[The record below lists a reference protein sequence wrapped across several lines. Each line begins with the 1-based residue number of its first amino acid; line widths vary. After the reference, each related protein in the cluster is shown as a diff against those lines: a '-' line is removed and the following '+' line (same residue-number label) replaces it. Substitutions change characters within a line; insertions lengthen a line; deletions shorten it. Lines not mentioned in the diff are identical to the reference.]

1 MSLKEFEFIDES
13 IEMLESMTPTL
24 ELISEEL
31 RKYFEYILQDK
42 NQEYINISSRVKS
55 ESSLQ
60 EKIIRNRY
68 LKKYSEAENLIHNLS
83 DLIGIRIECRFI
95 EDENKIYKV
104 LRRYFNKT
112 EDKVYYYNKNNKDIK
127 LKLSERQPMKQK
139 NGFEIYR
146 IDGCFYYLDKQIKF
160 ELQIKSLVNIFW
172 SEIEHKIIYKNN
184 TYLIGDN
191 FLKDMMSSIK
201 NNLTM
206 IDNQLLSLYKNFET
220 GKTSNEYE
228 RKKALKKF
236 LAKITYDTFS
246 SKMKDSIGFVV
257 DFKKPCETIIS
268 YSFNKM
274 EKNEDIFGDLMI
286 AELGKLNN
294 IARKEIDFTN
304 PIVFEEEVIFKDV
317 FCKRLGTYI
326 ESKLNAEFAWNLFF
340 RILFEIEPYN
350 NKQDF
355 ENFIMFIK
363 EIVLSKENKANIVS
377 QFGVRSKTIIRDI
390 YESISNGM
398 TNADSVEILYDYNL
412 EKINTLSTELV
423 NYINREIDDYCEYL
437 YNKEEIKRTF
447 EEKIFQIFE

>member
-13 IEMLESMTPTL
+13 IDMLQSMTPTL
-24 ELISEEL
+24 ELISDEL
-31 RKYFEYILQDK
+31 RKNFEYILQDK
-42 NQEYINISSRVKS
+42 NQEYINISARVKS
-55 ESSLQ
+55 ETSLQ

-68 LKKYSEAENLIHNLS
+68 LKKYNEATNLIHNLS

-95 EDENKIYKV
+95 EDENKIYRV

-112 EDKVYYYNKNNKDIK
+112 DDKVYYYNKNNKDIK
-127 LKLSERQPMKQK
+127 LKLNEKQPMKQK

-146 IDGCFYYLDKQIKF
+146 IDGCIDYMDKQIKF

-206 IDNQLLSLYKNFET
+206 IDNQLLSLYKNFQT
-220 GKTSNEYE
+220 GRTSNEDE
-228 RKKALKKF
+228 RTKALQKF

-246 SKMKDSIGFVV
+246 AKMKESIGFVV

-268 YSFNKM
+268 YSFNK
-274 EKNEDIFGDLMI
+274 KKKSQDAFGDLMI
-286 AELGKLNN
+286 EELGRLNH
-294 IARKEIDFTN
+294 IAKKDIDFTK
-304 PIVFEEEVIFKDV
+304 PIIFEEEVIFKDV
-317 FCKRLGTYI
+317 FCKRLGKYI

-355 ENFIMFIK
+355 ENFVLFIK
-363 EIVLSKENKANIVS
+363 DIVLSKDNKSMIVS
-377 QFGVRSKTIIRDI
+377 KFGTKSKTIVRDI
-390 YESISNGM
+390 YESIANGF
-398 TNADSVEILYDYNL
+398 TNVDSVEILYDYNL
-412 EKINTLSTELV
+412 EKINSLTTEFV
-423 NYINREIDDYCEYL
+423 TYISREINNYEEYL
-437 YNKEEIKRTF
+437 QSKDEIKS
-447 EEKIFQIFE
+447 ELEKKVIQIFE